1 MDTAAVRSWEGD
13 ELWVETEL
21 LELQDT
27 PVTGQSS
34 HEHEHERVKGVFQA
48 SNQEKLPKDRN
59 KGHKSPGATK
69 GLNSNKML
77 GGHHIP

>member
-1 MDTAAVRSWEGD
+1 MDTAAVRGCKGD

-21 LELQDT
+21 LEQQDT

-34 HEHEHERVKGVFQA
+34 QEHERVEGVFQA
-48 SNQEKLPKDRN
+48 SNQEKLPKERT